1 LNVPTEIFQEV
12 DKILK
17 YRVCDGEEQYLVRWK
32 KQPAEHNSWLRRSDF
47 VDYGPILAYDKKYG
61 KKRNRSLKGTDDA
74 VVDPDTDVVMHN
86 DDDKQQDS
94 DENQAPIEAS
104 GEQETRENVDNS
116 AIRKEQIS
124 EISTGF
130 VLFIVL

>member
-1 LNVPTEIFQEV
+1 MV
-12 DKILK
+12 
-17 YRVCDGEEQYLVRWK
+17 
-32 KQPAEHNSWLRRSDF
+32 
-47 VDYGPILAYDKKYG
+47 